1 MSLPRE
7 WSFQDS
13 CRASRL
19 LEDVDLDVVA
29 MAASS
34 QEMVVTGSSAIIDEN
49 MNNQP
54 ATQLGSLLSIHS
66 APVFDLSGSVAVG
79 APSPI
84 QPGSLAV
91 QVTATS
97 TPIVPPHLQSPE
109 GTLLEDEDTDNLLT
123 ISSLT
128 ARPLIAK
135 SRELRSVKC
144 IAPKGKKSRQKNET
158 RKPRNTT
165 YVPLDGGYGWVVVF
179 GAFFVQFWVT
189 GLVKS
194 YGVLYVEV
202 METFKDSSASVASWI
217 PAILTCLCLALAPIT
232 SMLCQKYSC
241 RTVVFVGGLFCA
253 LGLITSYFATRLIHL
268 FFTFGV
274 LTGLLNFNYVF
285 SFIDQ
290 TTLHLTLSR
299 KKNFIGIG
307 GGLSTTPGIILVS
320 QYFDKH
326 RALANG
332 ICVSGTAAGS
342 FMFPLLIELL
352 VKDFGFHGTILL
364 LGGCMLHVCVSATL
378 YRPLDE
384 NYAPEEHI
392 LVEKIEK
399 EVKEQDQDKS
409 TQQKLE
415 LLFANDPTARHNM
428 LNELF
433 HQNSNIVAVELTDS
447 DEEKDVMGE
456 GLPMKSISK
465 IRSSSILHSVED
477 LSTDST
483 CVYKAARSSLRS
495 LRSSVTAMG
504 PTEQQQPP
512 SSPPSRMPSLTPTAA
527 STESKITFMQRVTR
541 YIDLSLL
548 KNPQFIM
555 MCISVSLMSTGS
567 PYMLYYLP
575 AYVHA
580 AGYTKSEA
588 GYLVAISAA
597 LDLCGRLGLGWLSDL
612 KLFDRRKGY
621 IGSVVG
627 AGVAVLA
634 IPMAHSF
641 YVLACSVGMYGLCL
655 GCWFLLVPV
664 LLADQ
669 YGTDKISSSYGLV
682 RMFQSFGAISI
693 PPLAGYLRDVT
704 GSYTV
709 CFLCMGTCMVIGGLP
724 LLLVFNENQTDPTT
738 ATKLPVNTENN
749 NRQGDTTVKE

>member
-7 WSFQDS
+7 WSLQDS
-13 CRASRL
+13 IERDA
-19 LEDVDLDVVA
+19 VA
-29 MAASS
+29 CATAS
-34 QEMVVTGSSAIIDEN
+34 QEMVGTTVIDEN
-49 MNNQP
+49 MNQQN
-54 ATQLGSLLSIHS
+54 QLGSLLSIHS
-66 APVFDLSGSVAVG
+66 APVFDLSNGV
-79 APSPI
+79 PSPKR
-84 QPGSLAV
+84 PASLAV
-91 QVTATS
+91 QATATS

-109 GTLLEDEDTDNLLT
+109 TIEDEDNDNLLT

-135 SRELRSVKC
+135 SRELRSTKSSVSKKKK
-144 IAPKGKKSRQKNET
+144 PKKTET
-158 RKPRNTT
+158 KKPRNIT
-165 YVPLDGGYGWVVVF
+165 YVPLDGGYGWVIVF
-179 GAFFVQFWVT
+179 GAFFVQFWVA

-217 PAILTCLCLALAPIT
+217 PAILSCLCLALAPVT

-241 RTVVFVGGLFCA
+241 RTVVFIGGLFCA
-253 LGLITSYFATRLIHL
+253 LGLTISYFATSLIHL

-274 LTGLLNFNYVF
+274 LT
-285 SFIDQ
+285 
-290 TTLHLTLSR
+290 
-299 KKNFIGIG
+299 GIG

-342 FMFPLLIELL
+342 FVFPLLIETL
-352 VKDFGFHGTILL
+352 VKNFGFHGTILL

-378 YRPLDE
+378 YRPLE
-384 NYAPEEHI
+384 NNYAPEDTIVVDKLEK
-392 LVEKIEK
+392 VETTAK
-399 EVKEQDQDKS
+399 ELETAK
-409 TQQKLE
+409 QQKLDVI
-415 LLFANDPTARHNM
+415 FANDSTTKHNL

-433 HQNSNIVAVELTDS
+433 HQNSVVAVELTDS
-447 DEEKDVMGE
+447 EEEKDVMGE
-456 GLPMKSISK
+456 GLRMKPISK

-483 CVYKAARSSLRS
+483 CVYKARSSLRS
-495 LRSSVTAMG
+495 LRSSVTAVC
-504 PTEQQQPP
+504 PVPQNEPQVPEEKKTV
-512 SSPPSRMPSLTPTAA
+512 
-527 STESKITFMQRVTR
+527 MQRIAQ

-555 MCISVSLMSTGS
+555 MCFSVSLMSTGS

-612 KLFDRRKGY
+612 QLFDRRKGY

-669 YGTDKISSSYGLV
+669 YGTDKISSTYGLV
-682 RMFQSFGAISI
+682 RMFQSVGAISI

-704 GSYTV
+704 GSYNV
-709 CFLCMGTCMVIGGLP
+709 CFLCMGTCMVMGGLP
-724 LLLVFNENQTDPTT
+724 LLLVFNEV
-738 ATKLPVNTENN
+738 TKSSKMTVNAENSN
-749 NRQGDTTVKE
+749 CQGETTVKE

>member
-7 WSFQDS
+7 WSFLQQEARS
-13 CRASRL
+13 SV
-19 LEDVDLDVVA
+19 DVRHFK
-29 MAASS
+29 MGS
-34 QEMVVTGSSAIIDEN
+34 QEYNISGSTSAVVNDEN
-49 MNNQP
+49 LNQNL
-54 ATQLGSLLSIHS
+54 LGSLFSIHS
-66 APVFDLSGSVAVG
+66 APVYDLNTHKVSPTR
-79 APSPI
+79 PSA
-84 QPGSLAV
+84 SLV
-91 QVTATS
+91 QATAIS
-97 TPIVPPHLQSPE
+97 TPVVPPHLSPDVD
-109 GTLLEDEDTDNLLT
+109 DEDNDNLLT

-135 SRELRSVKC
+135 SREIRSS
-144 IAPKGKKSRQKNET
+144 KKSAN
-158 RKPRNTT
+158 RKKSKDHKRPNNATL
-165 YVPLDGGYGWVVVF
+165 VPLDGGYGWVVVG
-179 GAFFVQFWVT
+179 GAFFVQFWVA

-202 METFKDSSASVASWI
+202 METFKDSTAAVASWI
-217 PAILTCLCLALAPIT
+217 PAILSCLCLALAPVT
-232 SMLCQKYSC
+232 SILCQKYSC
-241 RTVVFVGGLFCA
+241 RLVVFIGGLFCA
-253 LGLITSYFATRLIHL
+253 LGLIITYFATSLIHL

-274 LTGLLNFNYVF
+274 LTG
-285 SFIDQ
+285 
-290 TTLHLTLSR
+290 
-299 KKNFIGIG
+299 IG
-307 GGLSTTPGIILVS
+307 GGLSTTPGIIIVS

-342 FMFPLLIELL
+342 FVFPLLIETL
-352 VKDFGFHGTILL
+352 VANFGFHGTILL

-378 YRPLDE
+378 YRPLEDNPSAIVKSKNFE
-384 NYAPEEHI
+384 IKEESI
-392 LVEKIEK
+392 AVTMPK
-399 EVKEQDQDKS
+399 
-409 TQQKLE
+409 QQKLE
-415 LLFANDPTARHNM
+415 LIFANEKIEKNL
-428 LNELF
+428 LNDLF
-433 HQNSNIVAVELTDS
+433 HQNVNSVELTDS
-447 DEEKDVMGE
+447 EEEKDILGE
-456 GLPMKSISK
+456 GLKMKPISK

-483 CVYKAARSSLRS
+483 CVYKARVSLKSLKLSSAPIVNS
-495 LRSSVTAMG
+495 PCTKEPPVTDDKII
-504 PTEQQQPP
+504 EHN
-512 SSPPSRMPSLTPTAA
+512 
-527 STESKITFMQRVTR
+527 SKLYRKIMR
-541 YIDLSLL
+541 YLDISLL

-555 MCISVSLMSTGS
+555 MCLSVSLMSTGS

-612 KLFDRRKGY
+612 QLFDRRKGY
-621 IGSVVG
+621 IGSIVG

-682 RMFQSFGAISI
+682 RMFQSVGAISV

-704 GSYTV
+704 GSYSV
-709 CFLCMGTCMVIGGLP
+709 CFFCMGTCMVLGGLP
-724 LLLVFNENQTDPTT
+724 LLLVPVDTQKLSKLKVNAPSNIKTTQINQDQD
-738 ATKLPVNTENN
+738 N
-749 NRQGDTTVKE
+749 

>member
-1 MSLPRE
+1 
-7 WSFQDS
+7 
-13 CRASRL
+13 
-19 LEDVDLDVVA
+19 
-29 MAASS
+29 
-34 QEMVVTGSSAIIDEN
+34 
-49 MNNQP
+49 
-54 ATQLGSLLSIHS
+54 
-66 APVFDLSGSVAVG
+66 
-79 APSPI
+79 
-84 QPGSLAV
+84 
-91 QVTATS
+91 
-97 TPIVPPHLQSPE
+97 
-109 GTLLEDEDTDNLLT
+109 
-123 ISSLT
+123 
-128 ARPLIAK
+128 
-135 SRELRSVKC
+135 
-144 IAPKGKKSRQKNET
+144 
-158 RKPRNTT
+158 
-165 YVPLDGGYGWVVVF
+165 
-179 GAFFVQFWVT
+179 
-189 GLVKS
+189 
-194 YGVLYVEV
+194 
-202 METFKDSSASVASWI
+202 
-217 PAILTCLCLALAPIT
+217 
-232 SMLCQKYSC
+232 
-241 RTVVFVGGLFCA
+241 
-253 LGLITSYFATRLIHL
+253 
-268 FFTFGV
+268 
-274 LTGLLNFNYVF
+274 
-285 SFIDQ
+285 
-290 TTLHLTLSR
+290 
-299 KKNFIGIG
+299 
-307 GGLSTTPGIILVS
+307 
-320 QYFDKH
+320 
-326 RALANG
+326 
-332 ICVSGTAAGS
+332 
-342 FMFPLLIELL
+342 
-352 VKDFGFHGTILL
+352 
-364 LGGCMLHVCVSATL
+364 MLHVCVSATL

-384 NYAPEEHI
+384 NYAPEENI

-399 EVKEQDQDKS
+399 EVKEQIDLLSFLIVEIIYFQDQDKS

-415 LLFANDPTARHNM
+415 LLFANDSTARHNI

-433 HQNSNIVAVELTDS
+433 HQNSGVVAVELTDS

-456 GLPMKSISK
+456 GLRMKPMAK

-483 CVYKAARSSLRS
+483 CVYKAARTSLRS
-495 LRSSVTAMG
+495 LKSSVAAVG
-504 PTEQQQPP
+504 PEQQQQLQQP
-512 SSPPSRMPSLTPTAA
+512 SSPPSRMPSLTLTA
-527 STESKITFMQRVTR
+527 STESRITFMQRLTR
-541 YIDLSLL
+541 YLDLSLL

-709 CFLCMGTCMVIGGLP
+709 CFLCMGTCMVVGGLP
-724 LLLVFNENQTDPTT
+724 LLLVFNENQTNSTT
-738 ATKLPVNTENN
+738 ATKLPVNAENN

>member
-7 WSFQDS
+7 WSFQES
-13 CRASRL
+13 CRM
-19 LEDVDLDVVA
+19 VDRGLGSGPTA
-29 MAASS
+29 TAS
-34 QEMVVTGSSAIIDEN
+34 QEAVGPVIDEN
-49 MNNQP
+49 MNQQN
-54 ATQLGSLLSIHS
+54 QLGSLFSIHS
-66 APVFDLSGSVAVG
+66 APVFDLNNGM
-79 APSPI
+79 PSPKR
-84 QPGSLAV
+84 PGSLLV
-91 QVTATS
+91 QATATS
-97 TPIVPPHLQSPE
+97 TPLVPPHVSPPE
-109 GTLLEDEDTDNLLT
+109 TIEDEDNDNLLT

-135 SRELRSVKC
+135 SRELRSSRYRPRAKK
-144 IAPKGKKSRQKNET
+144 PKKVSPPKN
-158 RKPRNTT
+158 PNLI
-165 YVPLDGGYGWVVVF
+165 PLDGGYGWVIVF
-179 GAFFVQFWVT
+179 GAFFVQFWVA

-202 METFKDSSASVASWI
+202 METFRDSSASVASWI
-217 PAILTCLCLALAPIT
+217 PAILSCLCLALAPVT

-241 RTVVFVGGLFCA
+241 RSVVFVGGLFCA
-253 LGLITSYFATRLIHL
+253 LGLTISYFATSLVHL

-274 LTGLLNFNYVF
+274 LT
-285 SFIDQ
+285 
-290 TTLHLTLSR
+290 
-299 KKNFIGIG
+299 GIG
-307 GGLSTTPGIILVS
+307 GGLSTTPGIVIVS

-342 FMFPLLIELL
+342 FVFPLLIERLI
-352 VKDFGFHGTILL
+352 DGFGFHGTILL

-378 YRPLDE
+378 YRPLEDNCVEDRTEKGDE
-384 NYAPEEHI
+384 DD
-392 LVEKIEK
+392 EKSEV
-399 EVKEQDQDKS
+399 VKEPLPSK
-409 TQQKLE
+409 QQKLD
-415 LLFANDPTARHNM
+415 LLFANDPTTRNNL

-433 HQNSNIVAVELTDS
+433 HQNGVVAVELTDS
-447 DEEKDVMGE
+447 DEEKDIMGE
-456 GLPMKSISK
+456 ALRMKPISK

-483 CVYKAARSSLRS
+483 CVYKARSSLRS
-495 LRSSVTAMG
+495 LRSSVPVITQI
-504 PTEQQQPP
+504 PVTNNQPLP
-512 SSPPSRMPSLTPTAA
+512 DEPAKTFAQ
-527 STESKITFMQRVTR
+527 KITR

-548 KNPQFIM
+548 KDPQFIM
-555 MCISVSLMSTGS
+555 MCLSVSLMSTGS

-580 AGYTKSEA
+580 AGYTKTEA
-588 GYLVAISAA
+588 GYLVAISAV

-612 KLFDRRKGY
+612 QLFDRRKGY
-621 IGSVVG
+621 IGSIVG

-682 RMFQSFGAISI
+682 RMFQSVGGISI

-704 GSYTV
+704 GSYAV
-709 CFLCMGTCMVIGGLP
+709 CFLCMGTCMVLGGLP
-724 LLLVFNENQTDPTT
+724 MLLVSGEHSKPSTP
-738 ATKLPVNTENN
+738 AGGSVSSK
-749 NRQGDTTVKE
+749 GTVKSSKE

>member
-1 MSLPRE
+1 MPVEANEGEEKQRNSNVLRSPSRERIHGNMSLPRE
-7 WSFQDS
+7 WSLQDS
-13 CRASRL
+13 VERDA
-19 LEDVDLDVVA
+19 VA
-29 MAASS
+29 QATAS
-34 QEMVVTGSSAIIDEN
+34 QEMVGTTVIDEN
-49 MNNQP
+49 MNQQN
-54 ATQLGSLLSIHS
+54 QLGSLLSIHS
-66 APVFDLSGSVAVG
+66 APVFDLSTGV
-79 APSPI
+79 PSPKR
-84 QPGSLAV
+84 PASLAV
-91 QVTATS
+91 QATATS
-97 TPIVPPHLQSPE
+97 TPVVPPHLQSPE
-109 GTLLEDEDTDNLLT
+109 TIEDEDNDNLLT

-135 SRELRSVKC
+135 SHELRSSITSSTKKKKPKC
-144 IAPKGKKSRQKNET
+144 ETKKSRNIK
-158 RKPRNTT
+158 
-165 YVPLDGGYGWVVVF
+165 YVPLDGGYGWVIVC

-189 GLVKS
+189 GLMKS

-202 METFKDSSASVASWI
+202 METFKDATASVASWI
-217 PAILTCLCLALAPIT
+217 PAILSCLCLALAPVT

-241 RTVVFVGGLFCA
+241 RAVVFIGGLFCA
-253 LGLITSYFATRLIHL
+253 LGLTISYFATKLIHL

-274 LTGLLNFNYVF
+274 LTG
-285 SFIDQ
+285 
-290 TTLHLTLSR
+290 
-299 KKNFIGIG
+299 IGS
-307 GGLSTTPGIILVS
+307 GLSTTPGIILVS

-342 FMFPLLIELL
+342 FVFPLLIKVL
-352 VKDFGFHGTILL
+352 VDNFGFHGTILL

-378 YRPLDE
+378 YRPLE
-384 NYAPEEHI
+384 NNYAPEDTEI
-392 LVEKIEK
+392 PEKAEKVESTAK
-399 EVKEQDQDKS
+399 ELETAK
-409 TQQKLE
+409 QQKLD
-415 LLFANDPTARHNM
+415 LIFANDSTTKHNL

-433 HQNSNIVAVELTDS
+433 HQNGVVAVELTDS
-447 DEEKDVMGE
+447 DEEKDVVGE
-456 GLPMKSISK
+456 CLRMKPISK

-483 CVYKAARSSLRS
+483 CVYKARSSLKS
-495 LRSSVTAMG
+495 LKSSVTAVC
-504 PTEQQQPP
+504 PVPQN
-512 SSPPSRMPSLTPTAA
+512 
-527 STESKITFMQRVTR
+527 ESQLPKEKKTVMQRIAQ

-548 KNPQFIM
+548 KNPQFMM
-555 MCISVSLMSTGS
+555 MCLSVSLMSTGS

-669 YGTDKISSSYGLV
+669 YGTDKISSTYGLV
-682 RMFQSFGAISI
+682 RMFQSVGAISI

-704 GSYTV
+704 GSYSV
-709 CFLCMGTCMVIGGLP
+709 CFLCMGTCMVMGGLP
-724 LLLVFNENQTDPTT
+724 LLLVFNEVSESSKIT
-738 ATKLPVNTENN
+738 VNNENSN
-749 NRQGDTTVKE
+749 CQGEVVAKE

>member
-7 WSFQDS
+7 WSLQDS
-13 CRASRL
+13 IERDA
-19 LEDVDLDVVA
+19 VA
-29 MAASS
+29 CATAS
-34 QEMVVTGSSAIIDEN
+34 QEMVGTTVIDEN
-49 MNNQP
+49 MNQQN
-54 ATQLGSLLSIHS
+54 QLGSLLSIHS
-66 APVFDLSGSVAVG
+66 APVFDLSNGV
-79 APSPI
+79 PSPKR
-84 QPGSLAV
+84 PASLAV
-91 QVTATS
+91 QATATS

-109 GTLLEDEDTDNLLT
+109 TIEDEDNDNLLT

-135 SRELRSVKC
+135 SRELRSTKSSVSKKKK
-144 IAPKGKKSRQKNET
+144 PKKTET
-158 RKPRNTT
+158 KKPRNIT
-165 YVPLDGGYGWVVVF
+165 YVPLDGGYGWVIVF
-179 GAFFVQFWVT
+179 GAFFVQFWVA

-217 PAILTCLCLALAPIT
+217 PAILSCLCLALAPVT

-241 RTVVFVGGLFCA
+241 RTVVFIGGLFCA
-253 LGLITSYFATRLIHL
+253 LGLTISYFATSLIHL

-274 LTGLLNFNYVF
+274 LT
-285 SFIDQ
+285 
-290 TTLHLTLSR
+290 
-299 KKNFIGIG
+299 GIG

-342 FMFPLLIELL
+342 FVFPLLIETL
-352 VKDFGFHGTILL
+352 VKNFGFHGTILL

-378 YRPLDE
+378 YRPLE
-384 NYAPEEHI
+384 NNYAPEDTIVVDKLEK
-392 LVEKIEK
+392 VETTAK
-399 EVKEQDQDKS
+399 ELETAK
-409 TQQKLE
+409 QQKL
-415 LLFANDPTARHNM
+415 D
-428 LNELF
+428 
-433 HQNSNIVAVELTDS
+433 NSVVAVELTDS
-447 DEEKDVMGE
+447 EEEKDVMGE
-456 GLPMKSISK
+456 GLRMKPISK

-483 CVYKAARSSLRS
+483 CVYKARSSLRS
-495 LRSSVTAMG
+495 LRSSVTAVC
-504 PTEQQQPP
+504 PVPQNEPQVPEEKKTV
-512 SSPPSRMPSLTPTAA
+512 
-527 STESKITFMQRVTR
+527 MQRIAQ

-555 MCISVSLMSTGS
+555 MCFSVSLMSTGS

-612 KLFDRRKGY
+612 QLFDRRKGY

-669 YGTDKISSSYGLV
+669 YGTDKISSTYGLV
-682 RMFQSFGAISI
+682 RMFQSVGAISI

-704 GSYTV
+704 GSYNV
-709 CFLCMGTCMVIGGLP
+709 CFLCMGTCMVMGGLP
-724 LLLVFNENQTDPTT
+724 LLLVFNEV
-738 ATKLPVNTENN
+738 TKSSKMTVNAENSN
-749 NRQGDTTVKE
+749 CQGETTVKE

>member
-7 WSFQDS
+7 WSLQDS
-13 CRASRL
+13 VER
-19 LEDVDLDVVA
+19 DVVA
-29 MAASS
+29 CATAS
-34 QEMVVTGSSAIIDEN
+34 QEMVGTTVIDEN
-49 MNNQP
+49 MNQQN
-54 ATQLGSLLSIHS
+54 QLGSLLSIHS
-66 APVFDLSGSVAVG
+66 APVFDLNTG
-79 APSPI
+79 APSPKR
-84 QPGSLAV
+84 PASLAV
-91 QVTATS
+91 QATATS

-109 GTLLEDEDTDNLLT
+109 TIEDEDNDNLLT

-135 SRELRSVKC
+135 SRELRSTKSS
-144 IAPKGKKSRQKNET
+144 ATKKKKSRRCEAK
-158 RKPRNTT
+158 KARNIT
-165 YVPLDGGYGWVVVF
+165 YVPLDGGYGWIIVF
-179 GAFFVQFWVT
+179 GAFFVQFWVA

-217 PAILTCLCLALAPIT
+217 PAILSCLCLALAPVT

-241 RTVVFVGGLFCA
+241 RSVVFIGGLFCA
-253 LGLITSYFATRLIHL
+253 LGLTLSYFATRLIHL

-274 LTGLLNFNYVF
+274 LT
-285 SFIDQ
+285 
-290 TTLHLTLSR
+290 
-299 KKNFIGIG
+299 GIG

-342 FMFPLLIELL
+342 FVFPLLIKIL
-352 VKDFGFHGTILL
+352 VEKFGFHGTILL

-378 YRPLDE
+378 YRPLE
-384 NYAPEEHI
+384 NNYAPEMTVP
-392 LVEKIEK
+392 LEKTEKTEKTGKTEKTEK
-399 EVKEQDQDKS
+399 ELETAK
-409 TQQKLE
+409 QQKLD
-415 LLFANDPTARHNM
+415 LIFANDSTARHNL

-433 HQNSNIVAVELTDS
+433 HQNSVVAVELTDS

-456 GLPMKSISK
+456 CLRMKPISK

-483 CVYKAARSSLRS
+483 CVYKARSSLRS
-495 LRSSVTAMG
+495 LRSSVTVVC
-504 PTEQQQPP
+504 PVPQNEPQVPEEKKT
-512 SSPPSRMPSLTPTAA
+512 
-527 STESKITFMQRVTR
+527 IMQRIAQ

-548 KNPQFIM
+548 KNPQFLM
-555 MCISVSLMSTGS
+555 MCFSVSLMSTGS

-588 GYLVAISAA
+588 GYLVAISAV

-612 KLFDRRKGY
+612 RLFDRRKGY

-627 AGVAVLA
+627 AGVAVLV

-669 YGTDKISSSYGLV
+669 YGTDKISSTYGLV
-682 RMFQSFGAISI
+682 RMFQSVGAISI

-709 CFLCMGTCMVIGGLP
+709 CFLCMGTCMIMGGLP
-724 LLLVFNENQTDPTT
+724 LLLVFNEVSKSSKMTVNNDNSNCQGETT
-738 ATKLPVNTENN
+738 A
-749 NRQGDTTVKE
+749 KE

>member
-7 WSFQDS
+7 WSLQDS
-13 CRASRL
+13 VERDA
-19 LEDVDLDVVA
+19 VA
-29 MAASS
+29 CATAS
-34 QEMVVTGSSAIIDEN
+34 QEMVGTTVIDEN
-49 MNNQP
+49 MNQQN
-54 ATQLGSLLSIHS
+54 QLGSLLSIHS
-66 APVFDLSGSVAVG
+66 APVFDLSTGV
-79 APSPI
+79 PSPKR
-84 QPGSLAV
+84 PASLAV
-91 QVTATS
+91 QATATS

-109 GTLLEDEDTDNLLT
+109 TIEDEDNDNLLT

-135 SRELRSVKC
+135 SHELRSSITSSTKKKKPKC
-144 IAPKGKKSRQKNET
+144 ETKKSRNIK
-158 RKPRNTT
+158 
-165 YVPLDGGYGWVVVF
+165 YVPLDGGYGWVIVC

-189 GLVKS
+189 GLMKS

-202 METFKDSSASVASWI
+202 METFKDSTASVASWI
-217 PAILTCLCLALAPIT
+217 PAILSCLCLALAPVT

-241 RTVVFVGGLFCA
+241 RAVVFIGGLFCA
-253 LGLITSYFATRLIHL
+253 LGLTISYFATKLIHL

-274 LTGLLNFNYVF
+274 LTG
-285 SFIDQ
+285 
-290 TTLHLTLSR
+290 
-299 KKNFIGIG
+299 IGS
-307 GGLSTTPGIILVS
+307 GLSTTPGIILVS

-342 FMFPLLIELL
+342 FVFPLLIKVL
-352 VKDFGFHGTILL
+352 VDNFGFHGTILL

-378 YRPLDE
+378 YRPLE
-384 NYAPEEHI
+384 NNYAPEDTEMPEKAEK
-392 LVEKIEK
+392 VESTAK
-399 EVKEQDQDKS
+399 ELETAK
-409 TQQKLE
+409 QQKLD
-415 LLFANDPTARHNM
+415 LIFANDSTTKHNL

-433 HQNSNIVAVELTDS
+433 HQNGVVAVELTDS
-447 DEEKDVMGE
+447 DEEKDVVGE
-456 GLPMKSISK
+456 CLQMKPISK

-483 CVYKAARSSLRS
+483 CVYKARSSLKS
-495 LRSSVTAMG
+495 LKSSVTAVY
-504 PTEQQQPP
+504 PVPQN
-512 SSPPSRMPSLTPTAA
+512 
-527 STESKITFMQRVTR
+527 ESQLPKEKKTVMQRIAQ

-548 KNPQFIM
+548 KNPQFMM
-555 MCISVSLMSTGS
+555 MCLSVSLMSTGS

-634 IPMAHSF
+634 IPVAHSF

-669 YGTDKISSSYGLV
+669 YGTDKISSTYGLV
-682 RMFQSFGAISI
+682 RMFQSVGAISI

-704 GSYTV
+704 GSYSV
-709 CFLCMGTCMVIGGLP
+709 CFLCMGTCMVMGGLP
-724 LLLVFNENQTDPTT
+724 LLLVFNEVSESSKMT
-738 ATKLPVNTENN
+738 VNNENSN
-749 NRQGDTTVKE
+749 CQGEVVAKK

>member
-7 WSFQDS
+7 WSFQDA
-13 CRASRL
+13 CRASPSL
-19 LEDVDLDVVA
+19 LADAVEVGVPT
-29 MAASS
+29 AAS
-34 QEMVVTGSSAIIDEN
+34 QEMSAAIIGSSLIDEN
-49 MNNQP
+49 MNDQP
-54 ATQLGSLLSIHS
+54 ATQLGSLFSIHS
-66 APVFDLSGSVAVG
+66 APVFDLNGSVSAG
-79 APSPI
+79 APSPKR
-84 QPGSLAV
+84 PASLAV
-91 QVTATS
+91 QATATS
-97 TPIVPPHLQSPE
+97 TPNVPPHLQSPE
-109 GTLLEDEDTDNLLT
+109 GTVVEDEDNDNLLT

-135 SRELRSVKC
+135 SRELRSVRYA
-144 IAPKGKKSRQKNET
+144 APKRRKSRQKSES

-179 GAFFVQFWVT
+179 GAFFVQFWVA

-202 METFKDSSASVASWI
+202 METFKESSASVASWI
-217 PAILTCLCLALAPIT
+217 PALLTCLCLALAPVT

-253 LGLITSYFATRLIHL
+253 LGLTTSYFATRLIHL

-274 LTGLLNFNYVF
+274 LT
-285 SFIDQ
+285 
-290 TTLHLTLSR
+290 
-299 KKNFIGIG
+299 GIG

-342 FMFPLLIELL
+342 FVFPLLIEFL
-352 VKDFGFHGTILL
+352 VRDFGFHGTILL

-384 NYAPEEHI
+384 NYAPEEEASA
-392 LVEKIEK
+392 EKIEK
-399 EVKEQDQDKS
+399 EMKEQDQDKS
-409 TQQKLE
+409 KQQKLE
-415 LLFANDPTARHNM
+415 LLFANDPTARHNV

-433 HQNSNIVAVELTDS
+433 HQNSGVVAVELTDS

-456 GLPMKSISK
+456 GLRMKPISK

-483 CVYKAARSSLRS
+483 CVYKAVNRSSLRS
-495 LRSSVTAMG
+495 LKMPVTTMG
-504 PTEQQQPP
+504 LPEQQQQQQQQQPP
-512 SSPPSRMPSLTPTAA
+512 SSPPNRLPSLSLTA
-527 STESKITFMQRVTR
+527 STDSKKITFMQKLTF
-541 YIDLSLL
+541 YLDLSLL

-555 MCISVSLMSTGS
+555 MCFSVSLMSTGS

-597 LDLCGRLGLGWLSDL
+597 LDLFGRLGLGWLSDL

-669 YGTDKISSSYGLV
+669 YGTDKISSTYGLV

-724 LLLVFNENQTDPTT
+724 MLLVFNENQTNS
-738 ATKLPVNTENN
+738 TKLPVNAENN
-749 NRQGDTTVKE
+749 NRQGDTTVKG

>member
-7 WSFQDS
+7 WCLQDS
-13 CRASRL
+13 VERDA
-19 LEDVDLDVVA
+19 VA
-29 MAASS
+29 PTTAS
-34 QEMVVTGSSAIIDEN
+34 QEMVGTTVIDEN
-49 MNNQP
+49 MNQQN
-54 ATQLGSLLSIHS
+54 QLGSLLSIHS
-66 APVFDLSGSVAVG
+66 APVFDLSTGM
-79 APSPI
+79 PSPKR
-84 QPGSLAV
+84 PASLAV
-91 QVTATS
+91 QATATS
-97 TPIVPPHLQSPE
+97 TPVVPPHLQSPE
-109 GTLLEDEDTDNLLT
+109 TIEDEDNDNLLT

-135 SRELRSVKC
+135 SRELRSTKNSSTKKKK
-144 IAPKGKKSRQKNET
+144 PKKSETKKKSRNI
-158 RKPRNTT
+158 T
-165 YVPLDGGYGWVVVF
+165 YVPLDGGYGWIIVF

-189 GLVKS
+189 GLMKS

-217 PAILTCLCLALAPIT
+217 PAILSCLCLALAPVT

-241 RTVVFVGGLFCA
+241 RAVVFVGGLFCA
-253 LGLITSYFATRLIHL
+253 LGLTISYFATSLIHL

-274 LTGLLNFNYVF
+274 LT
-285 SFIDQ
+285 
-290 TTLHLTLSR
+290 
-299 KKNFIGIG
+299 GIG

-342 FMFPLLIELL
+342 FVFPLLIKIL
-352 VKDFGFHGTILL
+352 VDNFGFHGTILL

-378 YRPLDE
+378 YRPLE
-384 NYAPEEHI
+384 NNYAPED
-392 LVEKIEK
+392 LKIPEK
-399 EVKEQDQDKS
+399 EEKVEYTKELESAK
-409 TQQKLE
+409 QQKLD
-415 LLFANDPTARHNM
+415 LIFANDSTAKHNL

-433 HQNSNIVAVELTDS
+433 HQNSVVTVELTDS

-456 GLPMKSISK
+456 GLQMKPISK

-483 CVYKAARSSLRS
+483 CVYKARSSLRS
-495 LRSSVTAMG
+495 LKSS
-504 PTEQQQPP
+504 
-512 SSPPSRMPSLTPTAA
+512 
-527 STESKITFMQRVTR
+527 ITVVCPERTSIPQNEAQLPEEKKTLMQRITQ

-555 MCISVSLMSTGS
+555 MCFSVSLMSTGS

-669 YGTDKISSSYGLV
+669 YGTDKISSTYGLV
-682 RMFQSFGAISI
+682 RMFQSVGAISI

-704 GSYTV
+704 GSYSV
-709 CFLCMGTCMVIGGLP
+709 CFLCMGTCMVMGGLP
-724 LLLVFNENQTDPTT
+724 LLLIFNEVSNSSKMT
-738 ATKLPVNTENN
+738 VNNVKN
-749 NRQGDTTVKE
+749 SNCQGEAIAKK

>member
-274 LTGLLNFNYVF
+274 LTG
-285 SFIDQ
+285 
-290 TTLHLTLSR
+290 
-299 KKNFIGIG
+299 IG

-392 LVEKIEK
+392 LAEKIEK

-483 CVYKAARSSLRS
+483 CVYKARSSLRS

-504 PTEQQQPP
+504 PAEQQQPP

>member
-7 WSFQDS
+7 WSLQDS
-13 CRASRL
+13 IERDA
-19 LEDVDLDVVA
+19 VA
-29 MAASS
+29 CATAS
-34 QEMVVTGSSAIIDEN
+34 QEMVGTTVIDEN
-49 MNNQP
+49 MNQQN
-54 ATQLGSLLSIHS
+54 QLGSLLSIHS
-66 APVFDLSGSVAVG
+66 APVFDLSNGV
-79 APSPI
+79 PSPKR
-84 QPGSLAV
+84 PASLAV
-91 QVTATS
+91 QATATS
-97 TPIVPPHLQSPE
+97 TPVVPPHLQSPE
-109 GTLLEDEDTDNLLT
+109 TIEDEDNDNLLT

-135 SRELRSVKC
+135 SRELRSTKSSVSKKKK
-144 IAPKGKKSRQKNET
+144 PKRTET
-158 RKPRNTT
+158 KKPRNIT
-165 YVPLDGGYGWVVVF
+165 YVPLDGGYGWVIVF
-179 GAFFVQFWVT
+179 GAFFVQFWVA

-217 PAILTCLCLALAPIT
+217 PAILSCLCLALAPVT

-241 RTVVFVGGLFCA
+241 RTVVFIGGLFCA
-253 LGLITSYFATRLIHL
+253 LGLTISYFATSLIHL

-274 LTGLLNFNYVF
+274 LT
-285 SFIDQ
+285 
-290 TTLHLTLSR
+290 
-299 KKNFIGIG
+299 GIG

-342 FMFPLLIELL
+342 FVFPLLIETL
-352 VKDFGFHGTILL
+352 VKNFGFHGTILL

-378 YRPLDE
+378 YRPLE
-384 NYAPEEHI
+384 NNYAPEDTIVVDKLEK
-392 LVEKIEK
+392 VETTAK
-399 EVKEQDQDKS
+399 ELETAK
-409 TQQKLE
+409 QQKLDVI
-415 LLFANDPTARHNM
+415 FANDSTTKHNL

-433 HQNSNIVAVELTDS
+433 HQNSVVAVELTDS
-447 DEEKDVMGE
+447 EEEKDVMGE
-456 GLPMKSISK
+456 GLRMKPISK

-483 CVYKAARSSLRS
+483 CVYKARSSLRS
-495 LRSSVTAMG
+495 LRSSVTAVC
-504 PTEQQQPP
+504 PVPQNEPQVPEEKKTV
-512 SSPPSRMPSLTPTAA
+512 
-527 STESKITFMQRVTR
+527 MQRITQ

-555 MCISVSLMSTGS
+555 MCFSVSLMSTGS

-612 KLFDRRKGY
+612 QLFDRRKGY

-669 YGTDKISSSYGLV
+669 YGTDKISSTYGLV
-682 RMFQSFGAISI
+682 RMFQSVGAISI

-704 GSYTV
+704 GSYNV
-709 CFLCMGTCMVIGGLP
+709 CFLCMGTCMVMGGLP
-724 LLLVFNENQTDPTT
+724 LLLVFNEV
-738 ATKLPVNTENN
+738 TKSSKMTVNAENSN
-749 NRQGDTTVKE
+749 CQGETTVKE

>member
-7 WSFQDS
+7 WSLQDS
-13 CRASRL
+13 VEHDTVTGAT
-19 LEDVDLDVVA
+19 A
-29 MAASS
+29 S
-34 QEMVVTGSSAIIDEN
+34 QEMVGATVIDEN
-49 MNNQP
+49 MNQQN
-54 ATQLGSLLSIHS
+54 QLGSLLSIHS
-66 APVFDLSGSVAVG
+66 APVFDLSTGV
-79 APSPI
+79 PSPKR
-84 QPGSLAV
+84 PASLAV
-91 QVTATS
+91 QATATS
-97 TPIVPPHLQSPE
+97 TPIVPPHLQSPD
-109 GTLLEDEDTDNLLT
+109 TIEDEDNDNLLT

-135 SRELRSVKC
+135 SRELRSTKSTNATAKKKKPRKC
-144 IAPKGKKSRQKNET
+144 EPK
-158 RKPRNTT
+158 KPRNIT
-165 YVPLDGGYGWVVVF
+165 YVPLDGGYGWVIVF
-179 GAFFVQFWVT
+179 GAFFVQFWVA

-202 METFKDSSASVASWI
+202 METFKDSTASVASWI
-217 PAILTCLCLALAPIT
+217 PAILSCLCLALAPVT

-241 RTVVFVGGLFCA
+241 RTVVFIGGLFCA
-253 LGLITSYFATRLIHL
+253 LGLTISYFATSLVHL

-274 LTGLLNFNYVF
+274 LT
-285 SFIDQ
+285 
-290 TTLHLTLSR
+290 
-299 KKNFIGIG
+299 GIG
-307 GGLSTTPGIILVS
+307 GGLSTTPGIIIVS

-342 FMFPLLIELL
+342 FVFPLLIEVL
-352 VKDFGFHGTILL
+352 VEKFGFHGTILL

-378 YRPLDE
+378 YRPLE
-384 NYAPEEHI
+384 NNYAPEAAPDMS
-392 LVEKIEK
+392 VKSEKNG
-399 EVKEQDQDKS
+399 V
-409 TQQKLE
+409 
-415 LLFANDPTARHNM
+415 
-428 LNELF
+428 
-433 HQNSNIVAVELTDS
+433 VAVELTDS
-447 DEEKDVMGE
+447 EEEKDVIGE
-456 GLPMKSISK
+456 CLRMKPISK
-465 IRSSSILHSVED
+465 IRSSSLLHSVED

-483 CVYKAARSSLRS
+483 CVYKARSSLRS
-495 LRSSVTAMG
+495 LRSSVTAVC
-504 PTEQQQPP
+504 PVPQNEPQAPKERKTILQ
-512 SSPPSRMPSLTPTAA
+512 R
-527 STESKITFMQRVTR
+527 IMQ

-555 MCISVSLMSTGS
+555 MCFSVSLMSTGS

-612 KLFDRRKGY
+612 QLFDRRKGY

-669 YGTDKISSSYGLV
+669 YGTDKISSTYGLV
-682 RMFQSFGAISI
+682 RMFQSVGAISI

-709 CFLCMGTCMVIGGLP
+709 CFLCMGTCMVMGGLP
-724 LLLVFNENQTDPTT
+724 LLLVFNEVSKSSKIT
-738 ATKLPVNTENN
+738 VNAENGN
-749 NRQGDTTVKE
+749 TQGEATVKE

>member
-7 WSFQDS
+7 WSLQDS
-13 CRASRL
+13 VER
-19 LEDVDLDVVA
+19 DVVA
-29 MAASS
+29 CATAS
-34 QEMVVTGSSAIIDEN
+34 QEMVGTTVIDEN
-49 MNNQP
+49 MNQQN
-54 ATQLGSLLSIHS
+54 QLGSLLSIHS
-66 APVFDLSGSVAVG
+66 APVFDLNTG
-79 APSPI
+79 APSPKR
-84 QPGSLAV
+84 PASLAV
-91 QVTATS
+91 QATATS

-109 GTLLEDEDTDNLLT
+109 TIEDEDNDNLLT

-135 SRELRSVKC
+135 SRELRSTKSS
-144 IAPKGKKSRQKNET
+144 ATKKKKSRRCEAK
-158 RKPRNTT
+158 KARNIT
-165 YVPLDGGYGWVVVF
+165 YVPLDGGYGWIIVF
-179 GAFFVQFWVT
+179 GAFFVQFWVA

-217 PAILTCLCLALAPIT
+217 PAILSCLCLALAPVT

-241 RTVVFVGGLFCA
+241 RSVVFIGGLFCA
-253 LGLITSYFATRLIHL
+253 LGLTLSYFATRLIHL

-274 LTGLLNFNYVF
+274 LT
-285 SFIDQ
+285 
-290 TTLHLTLSR
+290 
-299 KKNFIGIG
+299 GIG

-342 FMFPLLIELL
+342 FVFPLLIKIL
-352 VKDFGFHGTILL
+352 VEKFGFHGTILL

-378 YRPLDE
+378 YRPLE
-384 NYAPEEHI
+384 NNYAPEMTVPLEKTEKTEKTGKTEKTEK
-392 LVEKIEK
+392 VEKTEK
-399 EVKEQDQDKS
+399 ELETAK
-409 TQQKLE
+409 QQKLD
-415 LLFANDPTARHNM
+415 LIFANDSTARHNL

-433 HQNSNIVAVELTDS
+433 HQNSVVAVELTDS

-456 GLPMKSISK
+456 CLRMKPISK

-483 CVYKAARSSLRS
+483 CVYKARSSLRS
-495 LRSSVTAMG
+495 LRSSVTVVC
-504 PTEQQQPP
+504 PVPQNEPQVPEEKKT
-512 SSPPSRMPSLTPTAA
+512 
-527 STESKITFMQRVTR
+527 IMQRIAQ

-548 KNPQFIM
+548 KNPQFLM
-555 MCISVSLMSTGS
+555 MCFSVSLMSTGS

-588 GYLVAISAA
+588 GYLVAISAV

-612 KLFDRRKGY
+612 RLFDRRKGY

-627 AGVAVLA
+627 AGVAVLV

-669 YGTDKISSSYGLV
+669 YGTDKISSTYGLV
-682 RMFQSFGAISI
+682 RMFQSVGAISI

-709 CFLCMGTCMVIGGLP
+709 CFLCMGTCMIMGGLP
-724 LLLVFNENQTDPTT
+724 LLLVFNEVSKSSKMTVNNDNSNCQGETT
-738 ATKLPVNTENN
+738 A
-749 NRQGDTTVKE
+749 KE

>member
-7 WSFQDS
+7 WSFQDA
-13 CRASRL
+13 CRASAGML
-19 LEDVDLDVVA
+19 AGADIA
-29 MAASS
+29 TATS
-34 QEMVVTGSSAIIDEN
+34 QEMVVAGSAIIDEN

-54 ATQLGSLLSIHS
+54 ATQLGSLFSIHS

-79 APSPI
+79 APSPKR
-84 QPGSLAV
+84 PASLAV
-91 QVTATS
+91 QTTATS

-109 GTLLEDEDTDNLLT
+109 GTVEDEDNDNLLT

-135 SRELRSVKC
+135 SRELRSTRCTV
-144 IAPKGKKSRQKNET
+144 PKRRKLRQKNES
-158 RKPRNTT
+158 RKSRNTT
-165 YVPLDGGYGWVVVF
+165 YVALDGGYGWVVVF
-179 GAFFVQFWVT
+179 GAFFVQFWVA

-202 METFKDSSASVASWI
+202 METFKDSSAAVASWI
-217 PAILTCLCLALAPIT
+217 PAILTCLCLALAPVT

-253 LGLITSYFATRLIHL
+253 LGLTTSYFATRLIHL

-274 LTGLLNFNYVF
+274 LT
-285 SFIDQ
+285 
-290 TTLHLTLSR
+290 
-299 KKNFIGIG
+299 GIG

-342 FMFPLLIELL
+342 FVFPLLIEFL

-384 NYAPEEHI
+384 NYAPEENI
-392 LVEKIEK
+392 LEKIEPR
-399 EVKEQDQDKS
+399 EEKEQDQDKK
-409 TQQKLE
+409 QQKLD

-433 HQNSNIVAVELTDS
+433 HQNSGVVAVELTDS

-456 GLPMKSISK
+456 GLRMKPISK

-495 LRSSVTAMG
+495 LKSSATTTG
-504 PTEQQQPP
+504 PPEQQQQPQPP
-512 SSPPSRMPSLTPTAA
+512 SPPSRMPSLTLTA
-527 STESKITFMQRVTR
+527 STESKITFMQRLTC
-541 YIDLSLL
+541 YLDLSLL

-555 MCISVSLMSTGS
+555 MCFSVSLMSTGS

-682 RMFQSFGAISI
+682 RMFQSIGAISI

-724 LLLVFNENQTDPTT
+724 LLLVINENQTNPT
-738 ATKLPVNTENN
+738 ATKLPVNAENN
-749 NRQGDTTVKE
+749 NHQGDTTMKE

>member
-7 WSFQDS
+7 WSLQDS
-13 CRASRL
+13 VERDA
-19 LEDVDLDVVA
+19 VA
-29 MAASS
+29 QATAS
-34 QEMVVTGSSAIIDEN
+34 QEMVGTTVIDEN
-49 MNNQP
+49 MNQQN
-54 ATQLGSLLSIHS
+54 QLGSLLSIHS
-66 APVFDLSGSVAVG
+66 APVFDLSTGV
-79 APSPI
+79 PSPKR
-84 QPGSLAV
+84 PASLAV
-91 QVTATS
+91 QATATS
-97 TPIVPPHLQSPE
+97 TPVVPPHLQSPE
-109 GTLLEDEDTDNLLT
+109 TIEDEDNDNLLT

-135 SRELRSVKC
+135 SHELRSSITSSTKKKKPKC
-144 IAPKGKKSRQKNET
+144 ETKKSRNIK
-158 RKPRNTT
+158 
-165 YVPLDGGYGWVVVF
+165 YVPLDGGYGWVIVC

-189 GLVKS
+189 GLMKS

-202 METFKDSSASVASWI
+202 METFKDATASVASWI
-217 PAILTCLCLALAPIT
+217 PAILSCLCLALAPVT

-241 RTVVFVGGLFCA
+241 RAVVFIGGLFCA
-253 LGLITSYFATRLIHL
+253 LGLTISYFATKLIHL

-274 LTGLLNFNYVF
+274 LTG
-285 SFIDQ
+285 
-290 TTLHLTLSR
+290 
-299 KKNFIGIG
+299 IGS
-307 GGLSTTPGIILVS
+307 GLSTTPGIILVS

-342 FMFPLLIELL
+342 FVFPLLIKVL
-352 VKDFGFHGTILL
+352 VDNFGFHGTILL

-378 YRPLDE
+378 YRPLE
-384 NYAPEEHI
+384 NNYAPEDTEI
-392 LVEKIEK
+392 PEKAEKVESTAK
-399 EVKEQDQDKS
+399 ELETAK
-409 TQQKLE
+409 QQKLD
-415 LLFANDPTARHNM
+415 LIFANDSTTKHNL

-433 HQNSNIVAVELTDS
+433 HQNGVVAVELTDS
-447 DEEKDVMGE
+447 DEEKDVVGE
-456 GLPMKSISK
+456 CLRMKPISK

-483 CVYKAARSSLRS
+483 CVYKARSSLKS
-495 LRSSVTAMG
+495 LKSSVTAVC
-504 PTEQQQPP
+504 PVPQN
-512 SSPPSRMPSLTPTAA
+512 
-527 STESKITFMQRVTR
+527 ESQLPKEKKTVMQRIAQ

-548 KNPQFIM
+548 KNPQFMM
-555 MCISVSLMSTGS
+555 MCLSVSLMSTGS

-669 YGTDKISSSYGLV
+669 YGTDKISSTYGLV
-682 RMFQSFGAISI
+682 RMFQSVGAISI

-704 GSYTV
+704 GSYSV
-709 CFLCMGTCMVIGGLP
+709 CFLCMGTCMVMGGLP
-724 LLLVFNENQTDPTT
+724 LLLVFNEVSESSKIT
-738 ATKLPVNTENN
+738 VNNENSN
-749 NRQGDTTVKE
+749 CQGEVVAKE